1 MNEVL
6 LKRLGVFSMILK
18 AK

>member
-1 MNEVL
+1 MTEVL
-6 LKRLGVFSMILK
+6 LERLGVFSMILK